1 MSAIK
6 GSSSPSQRHRRTYT
20 HAGLAVVKDDGD
32 DATRLRE
39 IRDDIVS
46 LLAFYSF
53 YSVKAF
59 SRGRKRNGRKR
70 LPRHGWLQPS
80 PAAVFSFQ
88 LGIVSFFAP
97 FVNA

>member
-1 MSAIK
+1 MPLK
-6 GSSSPSQRHRRTYT
+6 GLLL
-20 HAGLAVVKDDGD
+20 LANVTVVPIHTLKDDGD